1 MSFKDKIV
9 IVTGSANGIGKSLV
23 KTFLSEGSIVFSTDI
38 NFIDKKISDNH
49 IQKKCDVTSEEQIN
63 KLIELILEQYQRI
76 DIFCSNAGILS
87 LGDEGTS
94 NDLWKK
100 NWEIHLMSHVYICR
114 RILPQFKKQGFGHII
129 ITSSAA
135 GLLTHIDSVSYS
147 VTKHA
152 SVAFAE
158 WIAISNKEFGINVSV
173 LCPQAVKT
181 NMTIGREED
190 IAAID
195 GMLEPDEVAKEVL
208 KGIREK
214 TFLILPHTQVL
225 KYMKNKTESYDKWI
239 SGMQK
244 LKEKIKKSK

>member
-63 KLIELILEQYQRI
+63 KLIESILEQYQRI

-114 RILPQFKKQGFGHII
+114 RILPQFKNQGFGHII

-181 NMTIGREED
+181 NMTVGREED

-208 KGIREK
+208 KGIKEK
-214 TFLILPHTQVL
+214 TFLILPHSQVL
-225 KYMKNKTESYDKWI
+225 KYMKNKTENYDKWI
-239 SGMQK
+239 SGMRK

>member
-1 MSFKDKIV
+1 MSI
-9 IVTGSANGIGKSLV
+9 
-23 KTFLSEGSIVFSTDI
+23 
-38 NFIDKKISDNH
+38 
-49 IQKKCDVTSEEQIN
+49 
-63 KLIELILEQYQRI
+63 
-76 DIFCSNAGILS
+76 
-87 LGDEGTS
+87 GDESTS
-94 NDLWKK
+94 NELWKK
-100 NWEIHLMSHVYICR
+100 NWEIHLMSFLYICR
-114 RILPQFKKQGFGHII
+114 RILPQFKRQGFGHIV

-158 WIAISNKEFGINVSV
+158 WIAISNKEFGVNVSV

-181 NMTIGREED
+181 NMTVGREKD

-208 KGIREK
+208 KGIKEK
-214 TFLILPHTQVL
+214 TFLILPHSQVL
-225 KYMKNKTESYDKWI
+225 KYMKNKTENYDKWI